1 MKHNEPEAIAENY
14 QQACDMLRS
23 GYVKSVRLNWD
34 INTDDFFKIASD
46 WCDAG
51 AKIKRDDNIFII
63 SIKGIP
69 IPRIN

>member
-1 MKHNEPEAIAENY
+1 MKQIEAEAIAENY
-14 QQACDMLRS
+14 QQACELLRS

-51 AKIKRDDNIFII
+51 VKIIRENNIFII
-63 SIKGIP
+63 AIKNSP
-69 IPRIN
+69 IPT